1 VAKYQVI
8 FFETESGDLPARDF
22 LDSLDTKMLANM
34 SRTISMLQ
42 ENGLA
47 LREPYSKSLDDGIF
61 ELRAQAGSNI
71 TRVLYFLYIG
81 RRVVL
86 TNGFIKKTQKT
97 PESEIYKAKAFR
109 KEYLVKEVEQNE
121 NV

>member
-1 VAKYQVI
+1 MAKYQVI